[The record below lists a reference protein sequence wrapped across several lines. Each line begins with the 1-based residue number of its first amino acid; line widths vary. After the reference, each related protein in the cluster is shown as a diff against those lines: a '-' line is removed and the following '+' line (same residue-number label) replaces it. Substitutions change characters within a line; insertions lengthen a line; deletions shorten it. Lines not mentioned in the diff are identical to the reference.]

1 MRLSSIALAGA
12 IALSPVYVNAE
23 PATYEIDP
31 AHFSIGFSSTH
42 IGFAPVLGMFLEG
55 GGSFVFDEE
64 TRELSNVDV
73 TIKAASVFTNH
84 EKRDGH
90 ARSKDFLFVE
100 DFPEIRFVMTSAEAT
115 SDTTGTVTGDLTLRG
130 VTKPVTLDVTWNKSG
145 EYPFGNNYAIGISA
159 STVVKRSEF
168 GMTYAVENGWVGD
181 ETPITIELEAIRQ

>member
-1 MRLSSIALAGA
+1 MRLSTIAFVTALA
-12 IALSPVYVNAE
+12 LPPMQTMAE

-31 AHFSIGFSSTH
+31 AHFSIGFSSMH
-42 IGFAPVLGMFLEG
+42 IGYAPVLGMFLEG

-100 DFPEIRFVMTSAEAT
+100 DYPDIHFVMTSSEAT
-115 SDTTGTVTGDLTLRG
+115 GDTTGTVTGDLTLRG
-130 VTKPVTLDVTWNKSG
+130 VTKPVILEVTWNKSD
-145 EYPFGNNYAIGISA
+145 EYPFGNNYVIGISA
-159 STVVKRSEF
+159 STIIKRSEF